1 MSGISIPS
9 RALEGAEHIQP
20 PHSFFE
26 RVRVSVPVYSQ
37 RLKMYQVVE
46 VAGVDVEKGIVGNIS
61 VTRDRCSLSF

>member
-1 MSGISIPS
+1 M
-9 RALEGAEHIQP
+9 
-20 PHSFFE
+20 
-26 RVRVSVPVYSQ
+26 SVPVYSQ